1 MRIFRFSKDNP
12 FKVFLNKVREGLDE
26 RGGSYN
32 VINDFLDFMPFTFEK
47 QKEIFSY
54 AAENFA
60 SIEIRK
66 FSEVQKEKFF
76 QVRRFEY
83 ILRVRFLSEETF
95 DRENYPPLKGRIEL
109 LSRFMTKFRE
119 VKLSKFSEDLSAED
133 KALIILLGNNSVKG
147 YSKEIIEMFKEE
159 ILKLFKFDSF
169 SEFYNIDLS
178 EVYFRIEDSEK
189 VCIGFEDFSFDLKF
203 LLSHDVNHLT
213 ILSQNSP
220 NFIFLASINLCL
232 LFEQKLFKYIERILN
247 HKNLSEINLETII
260 ENTIS
265 FTLKRASLEK
275 SNVEIINK
283 IQHYNKDIFSKKYN
297 NYLLFFLLF
306 NYLKN
311 SVLSI
316 EDSRKR
322 DDNKII
328 LDMKT
333 TSIENRFINFL
344 FIGQNYSFLDIDS
357 LLRNMFFNT
366 DKMRRE
372 DVNRIEGLSEWIDDD
387 FGNCQIRICDIDEA
401 LFISELRGDSRVV
414 KGSGVG
420 TGTYHLLKKLGVYVK
435 SFRGGYLSKNGEYY
449 QGFMIMFS
457 EPNNKGEFLTFED
470 FQKTRAY
477 QNLIKNKV
485 A

>member
-1 MRIFRFSKDNP
+1 MGIFRFSKDNP
-12 FKVFLNKVREGLDE
+12 FKVFLNKVKEGLDKK
-26 RGGSYN
+26 GSSYDA
-32 VINDFLDFMPFTFEK
+32 INDFLDFMPFTFEK

-54 AAENFA
+54 AAENF
-60 SIEIRK
+60 SILEIRNY
-66 FSEVQKEKFF
+66 SLEKKLTFF
-76 QVRRFEY
+76 EEKKFEY
-83 ILRVRFLSEETF
+83 ILKVRFFSDETF
-95 DRENYPPLKGRIEL
+95 SKRDLPLREDRIKLLENFRKEYDRLDFVPLPENLSIEDKSLISLLGKYISIKYTKEL
-109 LSRFMTKFRE
+109 LQRF
-119 VKLSKFSEDLSAED
+119 
-133 KALIILLGNNSVKG
+133 KA
-147 YSKEIIEMFKEE
+147 E
-159 ILKLFKFDSF
+159 ILRTFNFNSLKD
-169 SEFYNIDLS
+169 FYNIDLS
-178 EVYFRIEDSEK
+178 IPYFTNDIENRT
-189 VCIGFEDFSFDLKF
+189 ITFNDFSSDLMIV
-203 LLSHDVNHLT
+203 LSHDISHAVSLDT
-213 ILSQNSP
+213 DSKKF
-220 NFIFLASINLCL
+220 NFLLSINLCL
-232 LFEQKLFKYIERILN
+232 IFEQSLIKYVDQILS
-247 HKNLSEINLETII
+247 HKSLEEINFRYIV
-260 ENTIS
+260 ENCIS
-265 FTLKRASLEK
+265 LTLKRVYKHKLEL
-275 SNVEIINK
+275 NILNN
-283 IQHYNKDIFSKKYN
+283 IQVYKENIFSKTYN